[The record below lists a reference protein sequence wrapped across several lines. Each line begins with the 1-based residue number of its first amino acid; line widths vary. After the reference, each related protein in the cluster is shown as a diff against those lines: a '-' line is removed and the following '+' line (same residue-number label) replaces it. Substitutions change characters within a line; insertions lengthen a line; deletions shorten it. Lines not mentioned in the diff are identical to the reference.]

1 MSTQTKPSPSE
12 SIAVDIETSDLLF
25 RLRDLQAKL
34 DAVKPLYTESDALIL
49 ELARRNFTTLT
60 LPDGTACT
68 LVDNFVDKDGAPKL
82 TSWKSCG
89 IKRFDID
96 FTDEATRMRKAN
108 RKGDKS

>member
-1 MSTQTKPSPSE
+1 MSTQTKPGPSE
-12 SIAVDIETSDLLF
+12 SIVGDIETSDLLL
-25 RLRDLQAKL
+25 RLRDLQARI
-34 DAVKPLYTESDALIL
+34 DDVKPLYAESDALIL
-49 ELARRNFTTLT
+49 ELARRGFKALT

-96 FTDEATRMRKAN
+96 FTDTLSEKRGRKS
-108 RKGDKS
+108 K